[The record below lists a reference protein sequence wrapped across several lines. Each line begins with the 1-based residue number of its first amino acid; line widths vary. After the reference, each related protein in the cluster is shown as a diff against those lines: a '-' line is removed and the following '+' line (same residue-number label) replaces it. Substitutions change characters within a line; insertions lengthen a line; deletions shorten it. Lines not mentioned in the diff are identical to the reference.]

1 MSAPITSARIKFE
14 TLARHI
20 SSTASSANSFK
31 PESEQCI
38 IASAR
43 NEIFTL
49 GSVVGRMCSAFLTV
63 SHDGSGDGAVGD
75 DVAMILGENECAE
88 EDGIEWTKVSR
99 GIVQVIMYVFLVAII
114 LTLETYYGQG
124 KSGKYTKYSEQ
135 TGITKTEGQSTVG
148 NNPNEISFESIMSED
163 PESADES
170 DIYTIE
176 GVTLMLRQFAL
187 ERLWNRFHTPRNIAL
202 ALIGEVGELAEL
214 FQWSGD
220 TNDEPTAGNSQF
232 KGLMSIGWS
241 AEQVDKV
248 GQEIADVSIYLLRLA
263 DVSGVSLGEV
273 SLSSL
278 M

>member
-1 MSAPITSARIKFE
+1 M
-14 TLARHI
+14 L
-20 SSTASSANSFK
+20 N
-31 PESEQCI
+31 
-38 IASAR
+38 
-43 NEIFTL
+43 
-49 GSVVGRMCSAFLTV
+49 
-63 SHDGSGDGAVGD
+63 DYD
-75 DVAMILGENECAE
+75 
-88 EDGIEWTKVSR
+88 
-99 GIVQVIMYVFLVAII
+99 VFLVAII
-114 LTLETYYGQG
+114 LTLEYYYGQG

-220 TNDEPTAGNSQF
+220 INDEPTAGNSQF

>member
-1 MSAPITSARIKFE
+1 
-14 TLARHI
+14 
-20 SSTASSANSFK
+20 
-31 PESEQCI
+31 
-38 IASAR
+38 
-43 NEIFTL
+43 
-49 GSVVGRMCSAFLTV
+49 
-63 SHDGSGDGAVGD
+63 
-75 DVAMILGENECAE
+75 
-88 EDGIEWTKVSR
+88 
-99 GIVQVIMYVFLVAII
+99 
-114 LTLETYYGQG
+114 
-124 KSGKYTKYSEQ
+124 
-135 TGITKTEGQSTVG
+135 
-148 NNPNEISFESIMSED
+148 
-163 PESADES
+163 
-170 DIYTIE
+170 
-176 GVTLMLRQFAL
+176 MLRQFAL